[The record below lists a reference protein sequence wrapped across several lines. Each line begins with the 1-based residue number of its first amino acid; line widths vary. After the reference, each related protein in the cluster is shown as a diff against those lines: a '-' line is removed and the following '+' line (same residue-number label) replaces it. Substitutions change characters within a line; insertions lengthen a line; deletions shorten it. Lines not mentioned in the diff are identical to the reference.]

1 MDQKPKVTVDVKNCT
16 TQTLVELSRQLEG
29 SEHKELLLEVRREM
43 IDRLRKAGS
52 SNQEIVDT
60 LIMGVW
66 KADRNAMAEE
76 WSLVLGITEQEFKR
90 LASG

>member
-1 MDQKPKVTVDVKNCT
+1 MDGQSGWNIDVKSCSPE
-16 TQTLVELSRQLEG
+16 QLVELSRQLEG
-29 SEHKELLLEVRREM
+29 SEHKEQLLEVRREM
-43 IDRLRKAGS
+43 VARLRKAGS

-60 LIMGVW
+60 LIIGVW